1 MIETSSMGVER
12 PMVLPKIGCP
22 CAFTVPSNS
31 INYNLQVKATS
42 VSFEKIQPENDGIFE
57 KFVAV
62 VKYSCFQMYVT
73 KKCILFGKP
82 LAKEVDVFS
91 VTKN

>member
-1 MIETSSMGVER
+1 MGVER
-12 PMVLPKIGCP
+12 PMVLPKIGCA

-42 VSFEKIQPENDGIFE
+42 VRSEKNQPKNDGIFE

-73 KKCILFGKP
+73 MKCILFGKP